1 MLCREEAVDLCS
13 IIEPATG
20 PLVVGVIKEQEV
32 SEDVI
37 AANPKKAR
45 GTQEFANIFSCCDG
59 GIFLDEERALYDQLG
74 GRKITDSGQMFSP

>member
-20 PLVVGVIKEQEV
+20 PLVVGVIEEQEV

-45 GTQEFANIFSCCDG
+45 GTQEFSNNFSCCEG

-74 GRKITDSGQMFSP
+74 GRKITDLGQVFSP